1 MAKIKTIKRK
11 IKDKL
16 HDISISCNSDGRFSC
31 KFPSEISSKVHVLKE
46 LELNSYNSLREL
58 EGEISDTIQ
67 KYENANI
74 KTRLV
79 IAITFGAGGNIA
91 KDKDKGYIKDL
102 DPSFNGKFALNGGYL
117 LDEGNVIKFN
127 YRILLEE
134 ILFEHKEFYSVN
146 SINKLSESYIKSEPE
161 HHKIDGFIAIRKAF
175 TYTNEII
182 IDYSPKVLKN
192 LESIEDQ
199 FRNAVLFMSKLL
211 GQNDLKE
218 ILSNE
223 IKKIMP

>member
-1 MAKIKTIKRK
+1 MAKIKTIRRK
-11 IKDKL
+11 IKDKQY
-16 HDISISCNSDGRFSC
+16 DISINCNSGGKFSC
-31 KFPSEISSKVHVLKE
+31 KFPSEISNKVHVLKE
-46 LELNSYNSLREL
+46 LELNNYNSLEEL

-67 KYENANI
+67 KYENANV

-79 IAITFGAGGNIA
+79 IAITFGARGNIA
-91 KDKDKGYIKDL
+91 RDKDKDYIKNL
-102 DPSFNGKFALNGGYL
+102 DPSFNGKFALDGGYL
-117 LDEGNVIKFN
+117 FNEGNVISFN

-146 SINKLSESYIKSEPE
+146 SINELSESYIKSEPE
-161 HHKIDGFIAIRKAF
+161 HHKIDGFIATRKVF
-175 TYTNEII
+175 THTNEII

-199 FRNAVLFMSKLL
+199 FRNAVLFLSKLL
-211 GQNDLKE
+211 DQNNLKE